1 MKYALSKGK
10 FAGFCSQFTR
20 IPSLNYNLKTSKV
33 YDPNWQ
39 LARFLPEK
47 GETQN
52 KNTYFLFYL
61 MSVLIVL
68 DRDK

>member
-33 YDPNWQ
+33 YDPNRQ
-39 LARFLPEK
+39 LARILLKK
-47 GETQN
+47 GETQHKN
-52 KNTYFLFYL
+52 KYFFLLFKCL
-61 MSVLIVL
+61 
-68 DRDK
+68 